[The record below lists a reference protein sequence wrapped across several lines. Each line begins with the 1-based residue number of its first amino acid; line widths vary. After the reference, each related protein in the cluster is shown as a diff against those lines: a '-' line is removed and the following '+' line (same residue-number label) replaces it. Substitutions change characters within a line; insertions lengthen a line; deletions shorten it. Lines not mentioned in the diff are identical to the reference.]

1 MPHADQDESLQ
12 CSIMTWGGDG
22 ICNVWV
28 DLGWSRQCAVVT
40 VRGPGVV

>member
-28 DLGWSRQCAVVT
+28 DLGWPVLSAF
-40 VRGPGVV
+40 GPGNDPEC